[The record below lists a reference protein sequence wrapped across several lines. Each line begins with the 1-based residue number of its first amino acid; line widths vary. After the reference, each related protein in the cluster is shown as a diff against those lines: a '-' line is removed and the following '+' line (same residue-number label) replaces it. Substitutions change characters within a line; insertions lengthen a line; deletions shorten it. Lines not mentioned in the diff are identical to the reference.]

1 MPALAEGLLLFGEV
15 DVLGAS
21 GANSGHLG
29 SLVRV
34 PETKIKSQLTNR
46 HQHRIVVLTSHKVTK
61 TSLHWTSE

>member
-46 HQHRIVVLTSHKVTK
+46 QQHRIVVLTSH
-61 TSLHWTSE
+61 